1 MDVYAHVVQ
10 FVVIALLV
18 LLVHQVQLVPPVSP
32 VHLDVQLHALN
43 VDYTIVCVVLNV
55 ILFHANV
62 ALNAQVI
69 LVNVVRY
76 ANLIHANAAQCV

>member
-1 MDVYAHVVQ
+1 MDVVAHVAQ
-10 FVVIALLV
+10 YAAIALLV
-18 LLVHQVQLVPPVSP
+18 LLVLQVHLVPL
-32 VHLDVQLHALN
+32 VHLDVQHHAQY
-43 VDYTIVCVVLNV
+43 VDATIVYAVLNV

>member
-1 MDVYAHVVQ
+1 MDVVAHVAQYVA
-10 FVVIALLV
+10 IALLV
-18 LLVHQVQLVPPVSP
+18 LLVLQAHLTTIA
-32 VHLDVQLHALN
+32 HLDVQLHAQI
-43 VDYTIVCVVLNV
+43 VDAIIVYAVQNA
-55 ILFHANV
+55 ILSHANA